1 MKNKRIVWML
11 TAGLT
16 FGMLTGCGG
25 EEKKTYD
32 QACAD
37 LAQGSYDYALQGYQS
52 SITAGYKTA
61 EAYRGAGIANIHL
74 GNYQD
79 AIDSLTNGLN
89 DEKAGKALKKD
100 MLAYRATAE
109 LKSGLNDAAM
119 ADCQTLAES
128 YSMDAETYYLTG
140 CVALAG
146 LMSSC
151 GSVQEEA
158 NYQIIPLPQE
168 IVTSQVNPFIL
179 KSGVKI
185 LYPEGNE
192 KMQRNAQFL
201 ADYLK
206 TATGKDFSIEAGT
219 EGKNAI
225 VLALGSEVENPE
237 SYQLKVTDQGVTI
250 TAPTEAGVF
259 YGIQTLRK
267 SLPIALGA
275 DVALPAV
282 EIKDAPRFGYRGAHF
297 DVSRHFFTIDE
308 VKTYIDMLAL
318 HNMNRLHWHITDDQG
333 WRLEIKKYP
342 KLTEIGSQRSGTVI
356 GRNSGEYDNTPYGGF
371 YTQEQAKEIVD
382 YAAERYITV
391 VPEIDLPGHMLAA
404 LAAYPELGCTGGP
417 YEVWR
422 QWGVADDVLCA
433 GNDQVLKF
441 LEDVYGELI
450 EIFPSEYIHVGGD
463 ECPKVRWEK
472 CPKCQAR
479 IKALGLKSDKNHSK
493 EERLQS
499 FVINHI
505 EKFLNDHG
513 RQIIG
518 WDEILE
524 GGLAP
529 NATVMSWRGES
540 GGIEAAKQ
548 KHDVIMTPNTYLYF
562 DYYQA
567 KDTENEPFGIGGYL
581 PMERVYSYEPMPA
594 SLTPE
599 EQQYIKGVQANLW
612 TEYIATFSHAQYMV
626 LPRWAALCEVQWST
640 PDKKNYEDFLSRLP
654 RLIKWYD
661 AEGYNYA
668 KHVFDVKAEFTPNP
682 ADGTLDITLTTID
695 NAPIHYTLDGTEP
708 TSTSPVYDGALKIKE
723 NADFSAI
730 AIRPTGNSRVVSE
743 KIDFSKSSMKPIV
756 ANQPVNK
763 QYEFKGVS
771 TLVDGL
777 KGNGNYKTGR
787 WIAFRGNDMDV
798 TIDLKQPTEISSVAI
813 STCVE
818 KGDWVFD
825 TRGLSV
831 EVSEDGTNFTKVASE
846 AYPAMKETDKN
857 GVYDHKLT
865 FTPVTAQYVK
875 VIASPEKSIPEWHGG
890 KSYPGFLFVDEITIN

>member
-1 MKNKRIVWML
+1 MKQLLK
-11 TAGLT
+11 
-16 FGMLTGCGG
+16 LTGC
-25 EEKKTYD
+25 
-32 QACAD
+32 
-37 LAQGSYDYALQGYQS
+37 L
-52 SITAGYKTA
+52 
-61 EAYRGAGIANIHL
+61 
-74 GNYQD
+74 
-79 AIDSLTNGLN
+79 
-89 DEKAGKALKKD
+89 
-100 MLAYRATAE
+100 
-109 LKSGLNDAAM
+109 
-119 ADCQTLAES
+119 
-128 YSMDAETYYLTG
+128 
-140 CVALAG
+140 ALAG

-168 IVTSQVNPFIL
+168 IVTTQVNPFIL

-192 KMQRNAQFL
+192 KMQRNAKFL
-201 ADYLK
+201 AEYLK
-206 TATGKDFSIEAGT
+206 TATGRDFSIEAGT

-237 SYQLKVTDQGVTI
+237 AYQLKVTDQGVTI

-267 SLPIALGA
+267 SLPIAQGA

-308 VKTYIDMLAL
+308 VKTYIDMLTL

-391 VPEIDLPGHMLAA
+391 IPEIALTGHMLA
-404 LAAYPELGCTGGP
+404 ELTDNQEIGCTGGP

-441 LEDVYGELI
+441 IEDVYSELI
-450 EIFPSEYIHVGGD
+450 DIFPSEYIHVGGD

-581 PMERVYSYEPMPA
+581 PIERVYSYEPMPA

-668 KHVFDVKAEFTPNP
+668 KHVFDVKAEFNPNP
-682 ADGTLDITLTTID
+682 ADGTLDIILSTID
-695 NAPIHYTLDGTEP
+695 NAPVHYTLDGTEP
-708 TSTSPVYDGALKIKE
+708 TSASPVYDGVLKVKE
-723 NADFSAI
+723 NVDFSAI

-743 KIDFSKSSMKPIV
+743 KINFSKSSMKPIV

-763 QYEFKGVS
+763 QYEFKGVT

-798 TIDLKQPTEISSVAI
+798 TIDFKQPTEISSVAI

-825 TRGLSV
+825 AREFSV
-831 EVSEDGTNFTKVASE
+831 EVSDDGTNFKKVASE
-846 AYPAMKETDKN
+846 NYPAMKETDKN
-857 GVYDHKLT
+857 GIYDHKLT

-890 KSYPGFLFVDEITIN
+890 KNYPGFLFVDEITVN